1 MSSNKHSGNK
11 DGIQIL
17 RNAERDAQAKVKLA
31 REKKARRLK
40 EARDEAQ
47 KAIEDFR
54 HEKQIEFEAKNKA
67 AFGHGDSYTRQIEDK
82 KAVEIAEIEVQV
94 KRNKEKVV
102 KLILEQVYNI
112 SPELH
117 RNYQTP

>member
-11 DGIQIL
+11 DGIL